1 MAAISQLSLPNLMLP
16 AFGLPCISWYA
27 KNVEI
32 TVKVPDDFA
41 APLLPPGEDP
51 ARAALEALAL
61 QAFRERRLTGFQ
73 LRTLLGI
80 SSRYELDGFLKEH
93 AIEKYTAEDFEYD
106 LKTLSTGLDKAGLP
120 A

>member
-16 AFGLPCISWYA
+16 AFGLPGISWYA
-27 KNVEI
+27 KNMEI

-80 SSRYELDGFLKEH
+80 ASRYELDGFLKEH

-106 LKTLSTGLDKAGLP
+106 LETLSTGLDKAGHP